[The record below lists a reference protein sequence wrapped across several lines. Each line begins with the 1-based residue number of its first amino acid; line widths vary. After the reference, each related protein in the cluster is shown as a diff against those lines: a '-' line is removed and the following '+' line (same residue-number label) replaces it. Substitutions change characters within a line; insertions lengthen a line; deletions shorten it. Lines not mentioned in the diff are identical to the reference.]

1 MQGFVLCELI
11 LLQSESQRG
20 TPVPQDQD
28 GVAKIKAATILD
40 SIMAFVLFL
49 LDTEFSQVDTEFQ
62 KGIFTFIFLLSN
74 QHILGGSVCLCAIS
88 MGILVI
94 LYLRPKLQG
103 TLTLA

>member
-28 GVAKIKAATILD
+28 GVARIKAATILD

-74 QHILGGSVCLCAIS
+74 QNILGGSVCLCAIS
-88 MGILVI
+88 MGILV
-94 LYLRPKLQG
+94 LLCLRPK
-103 TLTLA
+103 